1 MITAE
6 TVIPIK
12 STGNS
17 QYAIVQPG
25 SNKPNRT
32 RSFRI
37 ERIENGLEKIN
48 YQIKGTEANTE
59 RTSSFRI
66 ERLDDPRS
74 NKKPE
79 VNGYHSVPV
88 QNNASYHLIRQPSL
102 RKAKKIRSELT
113 GGIKVD
119 TYSVGVIMSTTVM
132 LVFVLSTSTSA
143 TVGCFRGGY
152 KLQDEQ
158 LDTAAFLRCRT
169 YANHFFAF

>member
-1 MITAE
+1 MIPTE

-12 STGNS
+12 STRNP

-25 SNKPNRT
+25 SNKPDTT

-37 ERIENGLEKIN
+37 ERIEKGLDKVN

-59 RTSSFRI
+59 RANSFRT
-66 ERLDDPRS
+66 DHRS
-74 NKKPE
+74 NERPE

-113 GGIKVD
+113 GEIKVD
-119 TYSVGVIMSTTVM
+119 TYSVGVIMSTSVM
-132 LVFVLSTSTSA
+132 LVFLLSTSISA
-143 TVGCFRGGY
+143 TVAC
-152 KLQDEQ
+152 
-158 LDTAAFLRCRT
+158 
-169 YANHFFAF
+169 